1 MSTQNGVV
9 KFFNPNK
16 GFGFIWIS
24 SAMFKQEKDRTKEEE
39 LFFHISGVLR
49 SPTDEPIDLRSG
61 DEVQFEVAEGN
72 RGQSAIEIVKTK
84 SASERKTNLPA
95 TNLTIGIRKTYI
107 PFLTDVF
114 KDLLG
119 HTNESSGDKREIEM
133 DFNAHEREAMEEFYK
148 TLVNAGNRISAVVP
162 VKVKEAAPPVVT
174 TVTAPV
180 KGNSEGPKTNAK
192 GKKSSAVV

>member
-1 MSTQNGVV
+1 MSNQNGVV

-24 SAMFKQEKDRTKEEE
+24 SAMMKQEKDRVKEEE
-39 LFFHISGVLR
+39 LFFHISGVLN
-49 SPTDEPIDLRSG
+49 SPSEEPIDLRSG

-72 RGQSAIEIVKTK
+72 RGQSAINIVKTK
-84 SASERKTNLPA
+84 SALEKNKTHLPA

-119 HTNESSGDKREIEM
+119 HKSNTTDKSSDSREIEM
-133 DFNAHEREAMEEFYK
+133 EFNPNEREAMEEFYK
-148 TLVNAGNRISAVVP
+148 TLVNASNRISIATQSTKSVMG
-162 VKVKEAAPPVVT
+162 KS
-174 TVTAPV
+174 
-180 KGNSEGPKTNAK
+180 NSEASKTNANN
-192 GKKSSAVV
+192 KKTPATV